1 MRMYLT
7 TFLLC
12 FAIWLTALGVHT
24 NNLILIGIGGFF
36 AGVYNAMIYYKK
48 D

>member
-1 MRMYLT
+1 MKMYLT
-7 TFLLC
+7 TILLC
-12 FAIWLTALGVHT
+12 IAIWLTALGAHT

-36 AGVYNAMIYYKK
+36 AGAYNAIIYKQ